1 MMRLPR
7 FDYYAPETIEAA
19 VQLKAQHGPQAMYVA
34 GGTDL
39 YPKMK
44 RRQMTP
50 PVLIGLGNIAEL
62 RTRSNGTGLTLG
74 AGLTLTEVAGDSQVQ
89 ARYPALAKAAALV
102 SSPPLRNAGTI
113 GGNLCVDTR
122 CTYYDQT
129 YQWRKAL
136 GFCLKKDGDICWVAT
151 SSPRCLAVSSSDCAP
166 VAIALG
172 ATVRLVG
179 PQGERTIPV
188 EALYRND
195 GLDYLAK
202 AADELLVS
210 IHLPPLD
217 GWRMAYWKLRR
228 RGSIDFPLLG
238 VAVALRLEE
247 DGRCTAARMVL
258 GAVAS
263 EPVVV
268 GEEIMGLL
276 VGERPTAE
284 LIAAVAQK
292 ASRPAKPMDNTDMNL
307 SYRKKMARV
316 YIAGALAE
324 AIGLGGPA
332 SIGHGRDMGVGWSD
346 VD

>member
-1 MMRLPR
+1 M
-7 FDYYAPETIEAA
+7 
-19 VQLKAQHGPQAMYVA
+19 QLKQEHGPDAMYVA

-50 PVLIGLGNIAEL
+50 SVLIGLGNIAEL
-62 RTRSNGTGLTLG
+62 RTLSNGDGLTLG
-74 AGLTLTEVAGDSQVQ
+74 AGLTLAEIAGDSQLQ
-89 ARYPALAKAAALV
+89 EKYPALSRAAALV

-136 GFCLKKDGDICWVAT
+136 GFCMKKDGDTCWVAT
-151 SSPRCLAVSSSDCAP
+151 SSSRCLAVSSSDCAP

-179 PQGERTIPV
+179 PEGERTIPA

-195 GLDYLAK
+195 GQFYMAK
-202 AADELLVS
+202 SADEILVS
-210 IHLPPLD
+210 IHLPPRD
-217 GWRMAYWKLRR
+217 GWRMVYWKLRR
-228 RGSIDFPLLG
+228 RGSIDFPILG
-238 VAVALRLEE
+238 VAVALRL
-247 DGRCTAARMVL
+247 DGEGNCAEARIVL

-263 EPVVV
+263 EPVVM
-268 GEEIMGLL
+268 GEDVTGLL
-276 VGERPTAE
+276 IGRRLTLE
-284 LIAAVAQK
+284 LVEEVAQK

-316 YIAGALAE
+316 YIAGALSE
-324 AIGLGGPA
+324 AAGL
-332 SIGHGRDMGVGWSD
+332 
-346 VD
+346 

>member
-1 MMRLPR
+1 MMRLPP
-7 FDYYAPETIEAA
+7 FEYYAPATLDEA
-19 VQLKAQHGPQAMYVA
+19 VELKRRYGPEAMYVA

-50 PVLIGLGNIAEL
+50 SVLIGLSNIAEL
-62 RTRSNGTGLTLG
+62 RTLSNGDGLTIG
-74 AGLTLTEVAGDSQVQ
+74 AGLTLTQVASEPLIQEK
-89 ARYPALAKAAALV
+89 YPALAHAAALV

-136 GFCLKKDGDICWVAT
+136 GFCMKKDGDICWVAT

-172 ATVRLVG
+172 ATVRLIG
-179 PQGERTIPV
+179 PEGERSIPA

-195 GLDYLAK
+195 GQFYISK
-202 AADELLVS
+202 SADEILVS
-210 IHLPPLD
+210 IHLPPRD
-217 GWRMAYWKLRR
+217 DWRMVYWKLRR
-228 RGSIDFPLLG
+228 RGSIDFPILG
-238 VAVALRLEE
+238 VAVALRLDAEGICAE
-247 DGRCTAARMVL
+247 VRIVL

-263 EPVVV
+263 EPVVM
-268 GEEIMGLL
+268 GEDVAGLL
-276 VGERPTAE
+276 VGRRLMPELVAE
-284 LIAAVAQK
+284 VAQK

-316 YIAGALAE
+316 YIAGALTE
-324 AIGLGGPA
+324 AAGL
-332 SIGHGRDMGVGWSD
+332 
-346 VD
+346 